1 MTVDGG
7 PVVKEGYIFE
17 RDVYFYVFY
26 CLCFVDDIS
35 TYMLEEQ
42 LSEERD
48 PHVDEEEDK
57 KMADSREDY
66 WRYVAEDDEYK
77 SDINSLRWYVH
88 TKEEE

>member
-1 MTVDGG
+1 MTFDGG

-17 RDVYFYVFY
+17 RNVYFYVFY

-35 TYMLEEQ
+35 TYVLEEQ
-42 LSEERD
+42 LLEEKD
-48 PHVDEEEDK
+48 PHLDEEDDK

-77 SDINSLRWYVH
+77 SNINSLRWDVH
-88 TKEEE
+88 TK

>member
-42 LSEERD
+42 FSEERD
-48 PHVDEEEDK
+48 PHLDEE
-57 KMADSREDY
+57 
-66 WRYVAEDDEYK
+66 DD
-77 SDINSLRWYVH
+77 
-88 TKEEE
+88 